1 MPASSMMTHAVTA
14 GARRPSTSG
23 ASGTFPMGPP
33 DPRAGGGHRGGGE
46 LDLHF
51 GKMADAFHDFVAPQD
66 DSEDEEAEGSLDKDG
81 PSANGYETSQS
92 DLGSVHF
99 IMCVI
104 RLQRA
109 FRLQRF
115 VYKKFGYA
123 ALRSAPR

>member
-1 MPASSMMTHAVTA
+1 MRNRSV
-14 GARRPSTSG
+14 GL
-23 ASGTFPMGPP
+23 SGTLPVGSP
-33 DPRAGGGHRGGGE
+33 DPRAGGGHKGGGE

-81 PSANGYETSQS
+81 PPANGCDGYETSQS
-92 DLGSVHF
+92 DQGSAYF

>member
-1 MPASSMMTHAVTA
+1 
-14 GARRPSTSG
+14 
-23 ASGTFPMGPP
+23 
-33 DPRAGGGHRGGGE
+33 
-46 LDLHF
+46 
-51 GKMADAFHDFVAPQD
+51 MADAFHDFVAPQD

-92 DLGSVHF
+92 DLGSAYF
-99 IMCVI
+99 IMCVV

-123 ALRSAPR
+123 ALSSAPR